1 MWLLFACG
9 SALFAGVT
17 AVLAK
22 IGMQHIN
29 STIATAL
36 RTIIVLLFSW
46 LMVLLTGAFSGIGSI
61 SGKTLVF
68 LLLSGCATGASWL
81 CYFKA
86 LQLGDVSQVA
96 PIDKS
101 STILTMLLAFL
112 LLGES
117 LTWLKLC
124 CMLLIGAG
132 TFLMLPKHSGDSKTV
147 SSKKGWLFYAVLSAV
162 FASLTSI
169 LGKVGI
175 QDIDSN
181 LGTAIRTCVVL
192 VMAWVMVFVTGQQH
206 SMHGLNRK
214 DLLFL
219 GLSGL
224 TTGLSWLCYYRAL
237 QDGPASVV
245 VPIDK
250 LSILV
255 TVAFSGLVERA
266 AGSAFRHWIGFAD
279 GRHPFAGTMTQAYI
293 THKRASVS
301 SKPMPFFLMVTNHFF
316 SSSSITPSAGL
327 WSIAPTIRC
336 GTYGSSRYATSSSVN
351 RTASAPAASSR

>member
-1 MWLLFACG
+1 MWLFFACG

-29 STIATAL
+29 STVATAL
-36 RTIIVLLFSW
+36 RTGVVLVFSW
-46 LMVLLTGAFSGIGSI
+46 LLVFLTGAFSGIGSI
-61 SGKTLVF
+61 SGKTLLF

-86 LQLGDVSQVA
+86 LQLGDVNQVA

-117 LTWLKLC
+117 LTLLKIG
-124 CMLLIGAG
+124 CMLLIAAG
-132 TFLMLPKHSGDSKTV
+132 TFFMLPKGEKHSEAKSA
-147 SSKKGWLFYAVLSAV
+147 KKGWLFYAVLSAV

-175 QDIDSN
+175 QNIDSN

-192 VMAWVMVFVTGQQH
+192 VLAWGMVFVTKQQH
-206 SMHGLNRK
+206 TLHDLHRK

-219 GLSGL
+219 ILSGL
-224 TTGLSWLCYYRAL
+224 TTGFSWMCYYRAL

-255 TVAFSGLVERA
+255 TIAFSGLVLKERLNRRS
-266 AGSAFRHWIGFAD
+266 GIGLILLTT
-279 GRHPFAGTMTQAYI
+279 GT
-293 THKRASVS
+293 V
-301 SKPMPFFLMVTNHFF
+301 LLV
-316 SSSSITPSAGL
+316 L
-327 WSIAPTIRC
+327 
-336 GTYGSSRYATSSSVN
+336 
-351 RTASAPAASSR
+351 